1 LRKNEWERDRERER
15 EREIGERERERERER
30 NLRVSNLENS
40 PDWKPSPTKC
50 FAWKIL
56 IN

>member
-15 EREIGERERERERER
+15 EREIGERERERER